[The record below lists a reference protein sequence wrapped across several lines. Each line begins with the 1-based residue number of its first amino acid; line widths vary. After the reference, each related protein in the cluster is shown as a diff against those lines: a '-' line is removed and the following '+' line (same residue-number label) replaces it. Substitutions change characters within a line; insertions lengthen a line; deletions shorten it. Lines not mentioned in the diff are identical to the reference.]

1 MDYRKF
7 FFKKRSLLNS
17 MPEALKKVKNVYRSE
32 FHTILKRRMYLMQ
45 HSEKLYIAYLI
56 KCEPSNFGYTS
67 TEGKINDFLTKTIN
81 FKNLSSTIAI
91 QTMHTGQTIAVAVH
105 TS

>member
-1 MDYRKF
+1 M
-7 FFKKRSLLNS
+7 
-17 MPEALKKVKNVYRSE
+17 YRSE

-91 QTMHTGQTIAVAVH
+91 QTMDTGQTIAVAVH
-105 TS
+105 TSQY